1 VFVAQFIRRPENI
14 GPADPGVNQEAGSQ
28 ISFDLPKSQPAL
40 VLTKAAALVGVN

>member
-1 VFVAQFIRRPENI
+1 VKSARDDSF

-28 ISFDLPKSQPAL
+28 MSFDLPKGQPAL